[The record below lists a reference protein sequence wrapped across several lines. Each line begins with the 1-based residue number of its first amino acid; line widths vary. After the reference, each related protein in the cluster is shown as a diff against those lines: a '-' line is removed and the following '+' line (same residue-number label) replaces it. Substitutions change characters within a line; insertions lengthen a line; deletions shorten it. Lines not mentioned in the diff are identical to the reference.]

1 MQYTELGKTK
11 ENVSILGFGAMRL
24 PTKGSNDNIDENTAS
39 EILSYGI
46 DNGINLIDTAYPYH
60 DGESEPFV
68 GRVLKKYKREDF
80 YLLFFSTKYHY

>member
-39 EILSYGI
+39 EILSYGT
-46 DNGINLIDTAYPYH
+46 DNGINLIDTAYPITVP
-60 DGESEPFV
+60 ESTVTETA
-68 GRVLKKYKREDF
+68 K
-80 YLLFFSTKYHY
+80 FS

>member
-1 MQYTELGKTK
+1 MQYTKLGKTK

-46 DNGINLIDTAYPYH
+46 DNGINLIDTAYP
-60 DGESEPFV
+60 
-68 GRVLKKYKREDF
+68 
-80 YLLFFSTKYHY
+80 